1 MLIDDIKDFDI
12 ILASRSPRRKALLK
26 GLGLDYKTLDNDNDL
41 KEIYPETLAPE
52 QVPVF
57 LAQLKAR
64 HFANKIEKNTLLI
77 TADTIVVCDN
87 RIIGKPSGRDNAIE
101 ILDFLSGKKH
111 EVYTGVC
118 LSADKLQTSF
128 LATTH
133 VYFRK
138 LSKEEII
145 YYIDKY
151 KPFDKA
157 GAYGIQEW
165 IGFAG
170 VEKIEGSYFNV
181 MGLPVEQLYL
191 ELEKFVARIKEI

>member
-1 MLIDDIKDFDI
+1 MLIDEIKDVEI

-26 GLGLDYKTLDNDNDL
+26 GLGLDYKTLDNDSEL
-41 KEIYPETLAPE
+41 QEVYPDTLTPG

-57 LAQLKAR
+57 LAQLKAK
-64 HFANKIEKNTLLI
+64 HFADKIQKNTLLI
-77 TADTIVVCDN
+77 TADTIVVCDD
-87 RIIGKPSGRDNAIE
+87 RIIGKPSGRDHAIE
-101 ILDFLSGKKH
+101 ILGFLSGKKH

-118 LSADKLQTSF
+118 LSSATLQTSF

-138 LSKEEII
+138 LTEEEII

-191 ELEKFVARIKEI
+191 ELEKFVARIKER